1 MAYLGLFVSEH
12 TMVVKMI
19 GTGRVFVVDVTGVNG
34 TVKNN

>member
-1 MAYLGLFVSEH
+1 MAYLDLFVSER

-19 GTGRVFVVDVTGVNG
+19 GTGRVSVVGVTGVNG